1 MSRWRPDS
9 SFYPSPRMAM
19 QAPAETLAYVILLNA
34 SRDGRPDALGCVDVD
49 PASKSYGQLVGRVDM
64 PNANDELHHFGWNAC
79 SACLSPYAPHP
90 HVERRYLLLPGIAS
104 SRIYVLD
111 TKPDPR
117 NPTLVK
123 TIEAKEI
130 AERAGYSNP
139 HTVHCGPEGIYIS
152 ALGNADATG
161 GPGGIFM
168 LDHESFEIMGRWE
181 LDRGPQFYAYDFWW
195 HLGHDIMVTSEWGT
209 PPMVKNGVVPEKL
222 LAGEYG
228 NGLNFWDLRRR
239 KHVQRVELGK
249 QYQMVLELRPAHD
262 PTQAWGFAGVVI
274 SLADLSSSIW
284 LWHKVGDH
292 FEVKKVIDIPAEPAD
307 PALLPDLLKGFGA
320 APPLL
325 TDINLSLDDK
335 TLYASCWGTGR
346 FLQYDVSDPH
356 NPVRKSEIRLGG
368 MVQRASHPAR
378 PGVPLSGG
386 PQMVE
391 LSRDCQRAYF
401 SNSLFSPWDR
411 QFYPGGLEGWVVKAD
426 VQPDGTIALDETFF
440 VDTETLGFRPH
451 QIHLEGG
458 DASSDSYCFP

>member
-1 MSRWRPDS
+1 
-9 SFYPSPRMAM
+9 MAM
-19 QAPAETLAYVILLNA
+19 QAPAEKLAYVILLNA
-34 SRDGRPDALGCVDVD
+34 DRDARPDALGCVDVD
-49 PASKSYGQLVGRVDM
+49 PASATYGQLVGKLDM
-64 PNANDELHHFGWNAC
+64 PNVGDELHHFGWNAC

-104 SRIYVLD
+104 SRIYILD

-117 NPTLVK
+117 APKIIK
-123 TIEAKEI
+123 TIEAKEL
-130 AERAGYSNP
+130 AERAGYSTP

-152 ALGNADATG
+152 ALGNADGSG

-168 LDHESFEIMGRWE
+168 LDHDDFEIMGRWE
-181 LDRGPQFYAYDFWW
+181 IERGPQHFAYDFWW
-195 HLGHDIMVTSEWGT
+195 HLGHDVMVTSEWGT
-209 PPMVKNGVVPEKL
+209 PPMVKDGVVPEKL

-228 NGLNFWDLRRR
+228 NGINFWDLRRR
-239 KHVQRVELGK
+239 KHLQRIELGK

-284 LWHKVGDH
+284 LWQKQGEG
-292 FEVKKVIDIPAEPAD
+292 FEIQKVIDIPAEPAD
-307 PALLPDLLKGFGA
+307 PAALPDLLKGFGA

-346 FLQYDVSDPH
+346 FLQFDVSDPQK
-356 NPVRKSEIRLGG
+356 PVLKSDLRIGG
-368 MVQRASHPAR
+368 IVKRTPHPAR

-391 LSRDCQRAYF
+391 LSRDCKRAYF
-401 SNSLFSPWDR
+401 SNSLYSPWDR
-411 QFYPGGLEGWVVKAD
+411 QFYPEGIGGWVVKAD
-426 VQPDGTIALDETFF
+426 VQADGTLALDERFF
-440 VDTETLGFRPH
+440 VDTTGTGLRPH